1 MNRHWLFGGEQYYA
15 CGGVHD
21 LIGKYP
27 SIDSA
32 RAAAVEAEQQGRV
45 EWWQIVV
52 ASSGVIVAQ
61 SECLPYGGERICGPP
76 EKNKKLPERG

>member
-15 CGGVHD
+15 CGGMHD
-21 LIGKYP
+21 LIGTYP

-32 RAAAVEAEQQGRV
+32 KAAAAEAEREGKL

-52 ASSGVIVAQ
+52 ASSGAIVAQ
-61 SECLPYGGERICGPP
+61 STCLSYGGERICSPP
-76 EKNKKLPERG
+76 QKNKKTD

>member
-15 CGGVHD
+15 CGGMHD
-21 LIGKYP
+21 LLGVYP
-27 SIDSA
+27 SVDA
-32 RAAAVEAEQQGRV
+32 AKAAAVEAEQQGRV

-61 SECLPYGGERICGPP
+61 SECLPYGGERICLPP
-76 EKNKKLPERG
+76 KKK

>member
-1 MNRHWLFGGEQYYA
+1 MNWHWLFGGDQHYA
-15 CGGVHD
+15 CGGMHD
-21 LIGKYP
+21 LIDVYP

-52 ASSGVIVAQ
+52 ASSGAIVAQ
-61 SECLPYGGERICGPP
+61 SQCLPYGGERICPTA
-76 EKNKKLPERG
+76 EKK